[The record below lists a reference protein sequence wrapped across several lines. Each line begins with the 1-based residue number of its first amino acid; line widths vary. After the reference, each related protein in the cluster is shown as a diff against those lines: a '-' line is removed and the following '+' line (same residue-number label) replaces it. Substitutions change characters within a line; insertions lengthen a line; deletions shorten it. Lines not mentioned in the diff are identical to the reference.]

1 MSTSKLTREHV
12 LKLAEL
18 AKLQLSD
25 DEVEKF
31 QTELSTILSYVEQ
44 LSDVA
49 TEGLEMTSQVTGLQ
63 NVSRDDV
70 ERTLG
75 ATPDELLKRAPAT
88 KGRYLKVKR
97 MIS

>member
-70 ERTLG
+70 ERTLR
-75 ATPDELLKRAPAT
+75 ATPDELLKRTPAT
-88 KGRYLKVKR
+88 QGRYLKVKR